1 MKNGLKTT
9 KTGIRNA
16 KIVSR
21 VNERH
26 LKESLDHANLQA
38 VARRYH

>member
-16 KIVSR
+16 KIVSW